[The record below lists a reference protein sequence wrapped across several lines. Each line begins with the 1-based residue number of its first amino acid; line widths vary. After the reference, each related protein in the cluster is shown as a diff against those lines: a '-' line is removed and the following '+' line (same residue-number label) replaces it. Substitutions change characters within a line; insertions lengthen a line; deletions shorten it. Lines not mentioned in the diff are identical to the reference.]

1 MTPDAG
7 RTDALRLRRGEEQD
21 RLFRR
26 QAVEARLRIM
36 RQAEE
41 IAGRSHRAW
50 LDTFAHGIYKAEM
63 RQAIFLTRQERHK
76 VSLAWRA

>member
-26 QAVEARLRIM
+26 QAIDARLRIM
-36 RQAEE
+36 RLSDE
-41 IAGRSHRAW
+41 ISGREHRQW
-50 LDTFAHGIYKAEM
+50 LDAFAQGIYKAEM